1 MPPRAAPRR
10 SPSPRKKIIWR
21 RAAPVF
27 IGMMALL
34 IFMQQL
40 VLPEGTIARQL
51 TGSPWSEMVA
61 WLQSSPLAGGG
72 GFGLS
77 LIAGVLGAFLISRYA
92 TVTPPPP
99 PSKTQQRKLAAAAAH
114 TDADDEEEE
123 EEEADVPARTSSRRR
138 RRRRR

>member
-1 MPPRAAPRR
+1 
-10 SPSPRKKIIWR
+10 
-21 RAAPVF
+21 VF

-51 TGSPWSEMVA
+51 TGSPWGEMVA